1 MWCHVTKIAPEPLS
15 TLSKDIYC
23 AQIHV
28 TCCSGFA
35 FRKCLEAVH
44 FELVRLSQAT
54 PRQPLTDVFTLI
66 PLQLQHLSVLRVLN
80 HGTIACELLRQ
91 TQKIM
96 IIQGCIIDFGSFQND
111 SNKIIMILTFLQ
123 ARTIFFRSYSAERP
137 CTVVRVLRP
146 FLC

>member
-44 FELVRLSQAT
+44 FELVRLGQAA
-54 PRQPLTDVFTLI
+54 PCQPLADVLALI

-80 HGTIACELLRQ
+80 HGTIACKLLR
-91 TQKIM
+91 TK
-96 IIQGCIIDFGSFQND
+96 
-111 SNKIIMILTFLQ
+111 NKI
-123 ARTIFFRSYSAERP
+123 
-137 CTVVRVLRP
+137 
-146 FLC
+146 